1 MDWTVKVDPDAVL
14 FPERL
19 RWHLNKFSWDANPR
33 YIKNC
38 NHNGPV
44 LYGALEAFNEAA
56 MKKYSGMQS
65 WCTSMPYGFMGEDEY
80 IDKCMQKI
88 GAQAVNDYE
97 LVGDHR
103 CMSAEC
109 SDTNRP
115 AFHDYK

>member
-1 MDWTVKVDPDAVL
+1 
-14 FPERL
+14 
-19 RWHLNKFSWDANPR
+19 
-33 YIKNC
+33 
-38 NHNGPV
+38 
-44 LYGALEAFNEAA
+44 
-56 MKKYSGMQS
+56 MQS

-88 GAQAVNDYE
+88 GAQAVNDFE

-115 AFHDYK
+115 AFHDYKTVAAYSGCYKTSINAEKAYQKALESQKKYKTRGAFCCTAGSGADKCSTCFPSSKNVPGT